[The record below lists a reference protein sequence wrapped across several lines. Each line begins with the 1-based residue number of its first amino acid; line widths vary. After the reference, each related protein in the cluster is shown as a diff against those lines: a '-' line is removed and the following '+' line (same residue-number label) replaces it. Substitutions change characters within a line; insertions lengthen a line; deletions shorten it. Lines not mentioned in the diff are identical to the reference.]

1 MSPPESARLGGEGD
15 ADTALQR
22 ALERLMSEIA
32 RLCLAHGMAFA
43 DAEEMLKRAYV
54 NAARDALPSGTGTRD
69 ISRVSAATGLN
80 RREVTRISN
89 EAGAPPAPK
98 RSPATQV
105 FTRWVGSPLLRDER
119 GAIVPLKRQGPA
131 PSFEA
136 LAQSVTRDVH
146 PRSLLDELCRLGLA
160 SIDESA
166 DTVRL
171 LRESFV
177 PGHDQARML
186 DFLGSNVGDHLATA
200 VTNVLG
206 KEASQL
212 EQAIFADE
220 LSEESLAETRM
231 LVAAQWK
238 TMLGALVP
246 RLQAL
251 IDADRDAGR
260 PAHRRIRIGLY
271 SHQARM
277 DERIGT
283 NEQGKPDNEPKDD

>member
-1 MSPPESARLGGEGD
+1 MSPPGSGRPESD

-54 NAARDALPSGTGTRD
+54 NAARAALHPGSGTRD
-69 ISRVSAATGLN
+69 ISRVSTATGLN

-89 EAGAPPAPK
+89 EAGAPPAPR

-105 FTRWVGSPLLRDER
+105 FTRWVGSPLLRGEGGEVR
-119 GAIVPLKRQGPA
+119 SLKRQGPA

-160 SIDESA
+160 SLDEST

-171 LRESFV
+171 LRDSFV
-177 PGHDQARML
+177 PGDDQARML

-206 KEASQL
+206 KEAAQL

-220 LSEESLAETRM
+220 LSDESLAAVRK
-231 LVAAQWK
+231 LVAEQWK
-238 TMLGALVP
+238 TLLGALVP

-260 PAHRRIRIGLY
+260 RAHKRIRIGLY
-271 SHQARM
+271 SHQAGM
-277 DERIGT
+277 DERSGT
-283 NEQGKPDNEPKDD
+283 DGRGTADNEPKDD